1 MGVEPFLIAST
12 LVLVVSQRLVRKI
25 CDHCKEPVV
34 LSGGFSQPYQ
44 AWWETHDRPLMAGKG
59 CEKCRHTG
67 YRGRIGVFE
76 VLSMTS
82 PMRDLIERRATS
94 QELAE
99 QAQRDGMRTLFED
112 ALLKVEAGQT
122 TLDEAIRVTMGVL

>member
-12 LVLVVSQRLVRKI
+12 LILVVSQRLVRKV

-34 LSGGFSQPYQ
+34 QSGSFSQPYQ
-44 AWWETHDRPLMAGKG
+44 TWWQEYDRPLMAGKG
-59 CEKCRHTG
+59 CDKCRHTG
-67 YRGRIGVFE
+67 YRGRVGVFE
-76 VLSMTS
+76 VLTMTS

-99 QAQRDGMRTLFED
+99 QAHRDGMRTLFED
-112 ALLKVEAGQT
+112 ALLKVEAGLT